1 MELCWKFILVL
12 VSTAPPTL
20 SFPSGAPQ
28 TACQTLTPDST
39 RHGAQPQITDI
50 PYALNFSAFY
60 DQATEEMVYTPDI
73 VYNGMCLRRVD
84 TGYSNDR
91 AIVIIVYKYSR
102 QLQAYRL
109 PQTPAGI
116 LR

>member
-1 MELCWKFILVL
+1 MELCWKFVLVL

-28 TACQTLTPDST
+28 AACQTLTPDAT
-39 RHGAQPQITDI
+39 QHGAQPQITDI

-84 TGYSNDR
+84 TGYSSDR

-109 PQTPAGI
+109 PQIPAGI